1 MNNETNINPNV
12 DAEQMTG
19 PVTTEQVP
27 VVPEQMIEEAPVAPA
42 APEMVAEVPAD
53 PAVPEVVAEA
63 PAVPEMTVEA
73 PVTEEV
79 APAAPEIVAE
89 QPAAVPEVVAE
100 APAVPEMTV
109 EAPVTEEVAP
119 AAPEVV
125 PAAVPEVVA
134 EAPAVAPAVPEVVAE
149 QPVAP
154 AVPEAVPAAPVV
166 PAAAAP
172 VEVVTEQPAAPA
184 VDIPMSNVN
193 MPTIE
198 TQPPA
203 EVASN
208 NFADF
213 QMPEEPATTPVVAE
227 AVPATTPVVEEGVI
241 GETKKGNK
249 TIYIILGVIVAI
261 IAIVGIGGFFLTKAN
276 GGNSNN
282 PTPTTPVED
291 KQKDITCSYDTVIRT
306 IDVHSEA
313 IIKVD
318 GEKVSRIDYTHTY
331 SASDQS
337 ALNDKHLAAIEYCAT
352 PGAETKLGKDTK
364 CELKDGKII
373 ITAYLEGEGDKPI
386 DDYKTALVTQ
396 GFVCN

>member
-27 VVPEQMIEEAPVAPA
+27 VVPEQMIEETPVAPA

-53 PAVPEVVAEA
+53 PAVPEVVAASPAVPEMAVETPATPEVA
-63 PAVPEMTVEA
+63 PAVPEM
-73 PVTEEV
+73 
-79 APAAPEIVAE
+79 
-89 QPAAVPEVVAE
+89 VAE
-100 APAVPEMTV
+100 AP
-109 EAPVTEEVAP
+109 
-119 AAPEVV
+119 
-125 PAAVPEVVA
+125 
-134 EAPAVAPAVPEVVAE
+134 VAPAVPEVVAE
-149 QPVAP
+149 HPVAP

-203 EVASN
+203 EIASN

-227 AVPATTPVVEEGVI
+227 AVPATTPVVAEGVI

-249 TIYIILGVIVAI
+249 TIYIILGVIVAL
-261 IAIVGIGGFFLTKAN
+261 IAIVGIGGFLLTKAN

-291 KQKDITCSYDTVIRT
+291 TPKNITCSYDTVIRT

-313 IIKVD
+313 VIKVD
-318 GEKVSRIDYTHTY
+318 GDKVSKIDYTHTY

-373 ITAYLEGEGDKPI
+373 ITAYLEGEADKSVE
-386 DDYKTALVTQ
+386 DYKTALVTQ

>member
-53 PAVPEVVAEA
+53 PAVPEVVAETPAVPEMVAEAPAAPEMA
-63 PAVPEMTVEA
+63 PAVPEV
-73 PVTEEV
+73 V
-79 APAAPEIVAE
+79 AETPAAAPEVVAE
-89 QPAAVPEVVAE
+89 TPAVPEMVAE
-100 APAVPEMTV
+100 APAVPEI
-109 EAPVTEEVAP
+109 AP
-119 AAPEVV
+119 AVPEMVAET
-125 PAAVPEVVA
+125 PAAVPEVQ
-134 EAPAVAPAVPEVVAE
+134 AVAPAVPEVVPE
-149 QPVAP
+149 QQQVAP
-154 AVPEAVPAAPVV
+154 AIPEAVPAAPVV

-213 QMPEEPATTPVVAE
+213 PMPEEPATTPVVAE
-227 AVPATTPVVEEGVI
+227 AVPATQPVVEEGVI

-261 IAIVGIGGFFLTKAN
+261 IAIVGIGGFLLTKSN
-276 GGNSNN
+276 SGNNN
-282 PTPTTPVED
+282 NTPSTPVED
-291 KQKDITCSYDTVIRT
+291 TPKDITCSYDTVIRT

-313 IIKVD
+313 VIKVD
-318 GEKVSRIDYTHTY
+318 GDSVSRINYTHTY

-373 ITAYLEGEGDKPI
+373 ITAYLEGEKEKPVE
-386 DDYKTALVTQ
+386 DYKTALVTQ